1 MSNTTPTVICIPA
14 KPEVVLASKHQLR
27 VAAYCRVSTDDEEQ
41 LTSYEA
47 QKNYYT
53 DKIMTNKEW
62 TMAGIFADEGITG
75 TSARKRPEFLRMIRQ
90 CKQGKID
97 IVLTKSIS
105 RFARNTVDCLN
116 YVRALKE
123 LGIAVIFEKE
133 NMNTLEIDSEI
144 LITMLGAFAQSESE
158 SISANVRWGIRQ
170 AMKEGKATIQY
181 KYLYGYRKGDDSKPE
196 IIPNQAEVVRKIYDM
211 FLSGTPV
218 RGIQEYLNTSAVP
231 NINGEPKWARSAIDS
246 ILTNEKYCGDV
257 LLQKTYI
264 DDCINKKVK
273 KNTGQL
279 PMYLVQNH
287 HEGIISRETF
297 DAAQAELARRSA
309 GKSPSK
315 KNAPTGRSRYS
326 SKYALSDRLYCGEC
340 GTRYQRCTW
349 RNRDGSKRIVWR
361 CVSRVDYGNKYCH
374 DSPTLDEEP
383 LHRAILAAINST
395 VKGKDSIIYN
405 LKSAMEK
412 ELAPAAG
419 QQLSLS
425 EIDNRLEQLNT
436 EFSKV
441 LAEAS
446 ESGDQAAY
454 SDKFREIMQ
463 KQTALK
469 AQRNEIQRMLAE
481 SGKAAAHI
489 EQCRQAAKAAPS
501 AITEWDEA
509 LIRQVVESVT
519 VDTAGGLVVALKSGA
534 SIHQKL
540 L

>member
-14 KPEVVLASKHQLR
+14 KPEAVRASKRQLR

-133 NMNTLEIDSEI
+133 NMNTLEVDSEI

-181 KYLYGYRKGDDSKPE
+181 KYLYGYRKGDDGKPE
-196 IIPNQAEVVRKIYDM
+196 IIPDQAEVVRKIYDL

-218 RGIQEYLNTSAVP
+218 RGIQEYLNASAVP
-231 NINGEPKWARSAIDS
+231 NINGESKWARSAIDS

-361 CVSRVDYGNKYCH
+361 CVSRVDYGSKYCH

-383 LHRAILAAINST
+383 LHRAVLAAINSA
-395 VKGKDSIIYN
+395 VNDKDNIVYN
-405 LKSAMEK
+405 LKAAMEK
-412 ELAPAAG
+412 ELAPVAG

-425 EIDNRLEQLNT
+425 EIDNRLERLNT

-441 LAEAS
+441 LVEAS

-454 SDKFREIMQ
+454 SDRFREIMQ

-469 AQRNEIQRMLAE
+469 AQRDEIQRMLAE

-489 EQCRQAAKAAPS
+489 EQCRQAAESTPAT
-501 AITEWDEA
+501 ITEWDEA
-509 LIRQVVESVT
+509 LIRQVVESVKVET
-519 VDTAGGLVVALKSGA
+519 DGGIVVALKSGA
-534 SIHQKL
+534 SIHQEL
-540 L
+540 M

>member
-1 MSNTTPTVICIPA
+1 
-14 KPEVVLASKHQLR
+14 
-27 VAAYCRVSTDDEEQ
+27 
-41 LTSYEA
+41 
-47 QKNYYT
+47 
-53 DKIMTNKEW
+53 
-62 TMAGIFADEGITG
+62 
-75 TSARKRPEFLRMIRQ
+75 MIRQ

-181 KYLYGYRKGDDSKPE
+181 KYLYGYRKGDDGKPE
-196 IIPNQAEVVRKIYDM
+196 IIPNQAEVVRKIYDL

-218 RGIQEYLNTSAVP
+218 RGIQEYLNENAVP
-231 NINGEPKWARSAIDS
+231 NINDEPKWARSAIDS

-383 LHRAILAAINST
+383 LHRAILAAINSA
-395 VKGKDSIIYN
+395 VKDKDNIVYN
-405 LKSAMEK
+405 LKAAMEK

-425 EIDNRLEQLNT
+425 EIDNQLEQLNT

-446 ESGDQAAY
+446 ECGDQAAY
-454 SDKFREIMQ
+454 SNRFREIMQ
-463 KQTALK
+463 KQIALK
-469 AQRNEIQRMLAE
+469 AQRDEIQRMLAE

-489 EQCRQAAKAAPS
+489 EHCRQAAEAAPTVIS
-501 AITEWDEA
+501 EWDEA

-519 VDTAGGLVVALKSGA
+519 VETGGGIVVALKSGA
-534 SIHQKL
+534 SIHQEL
-540 L
+540 M

>member
-14 KPEVVLASKHQLR
+14 KPEVVLASKRQLR

-158 SISANVRWGIRQ
+158 SISANVRWGKRQ
-170 AMKEGKATIQY
+170 AMKEGKAIINY
-181 KYLYGYRKGDDSKPE
+181 KHLYGYRKGADGRPE
-196 IIPNQAEVVRKIYDM
+196 IIPEQAEVVRKIYDL
-211 FLSGTPV
+211 FLSGTPI
-218 RGIQEYLNTSAVP
+218 RGILEYLNVNNIP
-231 NINGEPKWARSAIDS
+231 NISGGSQWAKNAVNS
-246 ILTNEKYCGDV
+246 ILINEKYCGDV

-374 DSPTLDEEP
+374 NSPTLDEEQ
-383 LHRAILAAINST
+383 LHRAILTAINST
-395 VKGKDSIIYN
+395 VKDKDNIVYN
-405 LKSAMEK
+405 LKAAMEK
-412 ELAPAAG
+412 ELAPVAG

-454 SDKFREIMQ
+454 SDRFREIMQ
-463 KQTALK
+463 KQAALK
-469 AQRNEIQRMLAE
+469 TQRDEIQRMLAE

-489 EQCRQAAKAAPS
+489 EQCRQAAESTPS

-509 LIRQVVESVT
+509 LIRQVVENVT
-519 VDTAGGLVVALKSGA
+519 VETGNEIIVALKSGA
-534 SIHQKL
+534 SIHQEL
-540 L
+540 M

>member
-1 MSNTTPTVICIPA
+1 MSNTTPTVIFIPA
-14 KPEVVLASKHQLR
+14 KPEVVRASKRQLR

-196 IIPNQAEVVRKIYDM
+196 IIPDQAEVVRKIYDL

-218 RGIQEYLNTSAVP
+218 RGIQEYLNANSVP
-231 NINGEPKWARSAIDS
+231 NINGESKWARSAIDS

-297 DAAQAELARRSA
+297 DATQAELARRSA

-383 LHRAILAAINST
+383 LHRAILAAINSA
-395 VKGKDSIIYN
+395 VKDKDNIVYN
-405 LKSAMEK
+405 LKAAMEK

-425 EIDNRLEQLNT
+425 EIDDRLDQLNT

-454 SDKFREIMQ
+454 SDRFREIMQ

-469 AQRNEIQRMLAE
+469 AQRDEIQWLLAE
-481 SGKAAAHI
+481 SGKATAHI
-489 EQCRQAAKAAPS
+489 EQCRQAAETTPS
-501 AITEWDEA
+501 AITEWDDA

-519 VDTAGGLVVALKSGA
+519 AETGNEIIVALKSGA
-534 SIHQKL
+534 SIHQEL

>member
-1 MSNTTPTVICIPA
+1 MNKRRQPFGYQICGGRVAVKCSEADIVKYIFRAYIGGASFNDIKLNLLKQQVSYDGDKAWNKNMIARILGDRRYVGTDVYPQILLCEEFEAAESIRTSKISTDTRSEARRLLYKLSDKRPA
-14 KPEVVLASKHQLR
+14 AQTEADVLGIINALIHDPSLIKEPKTAPEV
-27 VAAYCRVSTDDEEQ
+27 T
-41 LTSYEA
+41 
-47 QKNYYT
+47 
-53 DKIMTNKEW
+53 
-62 TMAGIFADEGITG
+62 
-75 TSARKRPEFLRMIRQ
+75 
-90 CKQGKID
+90 
-97 IVLTKSIS
+97 
-105 RFARNTVDCLN
+105 
-116 YVRALKE
+116 
-123 LGIAVIFEKE
+123 
-133 NMNTLEIDSEI
+133 
-144 LITMLGAFAQSESE
+144 
-158 SISANVRWGIRQ
+158 
-170 AMKEGKATIQY
+170 
-181 KYLYGYRKGDDSKPE
+181 
-196 IIPNQAEVVRKIYDM
+196 
-211 FLSGTPV
+211 
-218 RGIQEYLNTSAVP
+218 
-231 NINGEPKWARSAIDS
+231 
-246 ILTNEKYCGDV
+246 
-257 LLQKTYI
+257 
-264 DDCINKKVK
+264 
-273 KNTGQL
+273 
-279 PMYLVQNH
+279 
-287 HEGIISRETF
+287 ETF
-297 DAAQAELARRSA
+297 ELQAELARRSA

-412 ELAPAAG
+412 ELAPVAG

-425 EIDNRLEQLNT
+425 EIDNQLEQLNAA
-436 EFSKV
+436 FSKV

-454 SDKFREIMQ
+454 SDRFRDIMQ

-469 AQRNEIQRMLAE
+469 AQRDKIQRMLAE
-481 SGKAAAHI
+481 SGKATAHI
-489 EQCRQAAKAAPS
+489 EQCRQAAETTPS

-519 VDTAGGLVVALKSGA
+519 VETGSEIIVALKSGA
-534 SIHQKL
+534 SIHQEL

>member
-1 MSNTTPTVICIPA
+1 
-14 KPEVVLASKHQLR
+14 
-27 VAAYCRVSTDDEEQ
+27 
-41 LTSYEA
+41 
-47 QKNYYT
+47 
-53 DKIMTNKEW
+53 
-62 TMAGIFADEGITG
+62 
-75 TSARKRPEFLRMIRQ
+75 
-90 CKQGKID
+90 
-97 IVLTKSIS
+97 
-105 RFARNTVDCLN
+105 
-116 YVRALKE
+116 
-123 LGIAVIFEKE
+123 
-133 NMNTLEIDSEI
+133 
-144 LITMLGAFAQSESE
+144 
-158 SISANVRWGIRQ
+158 
-170 AMKEGKATIQY
+170 
-181 KYLYGYRKGDDSKPE
+181 
-196 IIPNQAEVVRKIYDM
+196 
-211 FLSGTPV
+211 
-218 RGIQEYLNTSAVP
+218 
-231 NINGEPKWARSAIDS
+231 
-246 ILTNEKYCGDV
+246 
-257 LLQKTYI
+257 
-264 DDCINKKVK
+264 
-273 KNTGQL
+273 
-279 PMYLVQNH
+279 MYLVQNH

-383 LHRAILAAINST
+383 LHRAVLAAINSA
-395 VKGKDSIIYN
+395 VNDKDNIVYN
-405 LKSAMEK
+405 LKAAMEK

-425 EIDNRLEQLNT
+425 EIDDRLEQLNT

-454 SDKFREIMQ
+454 SDRFREIMQ

-469 AQRNEIQRMLAE
+469 AQRDEIQWLLAE

-489 EQCRQAAKAAPS
+489 EQCRQAAETTPS
-501 AITEWDEA
+501 AITEWDET

-519 VDTAGGLVVALKSGA
+519 VETDSGIVVALKSGA
-534 SIHQKL
+534 SIHQEL

>member
-1 MSNTTPTVICIPA
+1 MSSTTPTVICIPA
-14 KPEVVLASKHQLR
+14 KPEAVRASKRQLR

-196 IIPNQAEVVRKIYDM
+196 IIPDQAEVVRKIYDL

-218 RGIQEYLNTSAVP
+218 RGIQEYLNANSVP
-231 NINGEPKWARSAIDS
+231 NINGESKWARSAIDS

-340 GTRYQRCTW
+340 GTRYQRCPW

-361 CVSRVDYGNKYCH
+361 CVSRVDYGNTYCH

-412 ELAPAAG
+412 ELAPVAG

-425 EIDNRLEQLNT
+425 EIDSQLEQLST
-436 EFSKV
+436 EFSKA

-454 SDKFREIMQ
+454 SDRFREIMQ

-469 AQRNEIQRMLAE
+469 AQRDEIQRMLAE

-489 EQCRQAAKAAPS
+489 EQCRQAAETTPAT
-501 AITEWDEA
+501 ITEWDEA

-519 VDTAGGLVVALKSGA
+519 VETCNEVIVALKSGA
-534 SIHQKL
+534 SIHQEL
-540 L
+540 M